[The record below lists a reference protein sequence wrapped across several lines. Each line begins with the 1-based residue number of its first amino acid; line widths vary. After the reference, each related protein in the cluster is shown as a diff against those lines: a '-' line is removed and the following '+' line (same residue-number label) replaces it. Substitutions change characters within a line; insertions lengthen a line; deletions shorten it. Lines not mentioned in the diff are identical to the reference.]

1 MMLRSSQLEGSMKT
15 YAADI
20 KENDN
25 VDSLFLVKEK
35 SSGVTKTGNT
45 YLKLKLGDRSG
56 EMEGRIWISVDLFAE
71 SFEKDDFVRIRGKAV
86 SFLDHLQLSVATI
99 ERVGE
104 GEILLSDFFP
114 MTEKDIDEMFQ
125 SLIEISRQIKNLHL
139 SQLLL
144 LFWKDTSFCEQ
155 FQKAPASKGLHHTY
169 LGGLLEHTL
178 SVTQLALNNG
188 RHYEGLNLDLL
199 LTGSILHDM
208 GKVDEL
214 TYNRSFDYSDE
225 GKLLGH
231 IILGLQR
238 LEEKIRQ
245 LNPFPKDLA
254 TLLKHLL
261 LSHHGQY
268 IWGSPKRPMTLEA
281 VMLHYLDDMDAK
293 MNGIL
298 QFLKTQVSEKAR
310 WTGYHRV
317 FEQVFYMP
325 NAPEAE
331 PFEKID
337 DSR

>member
-1 MMLRSSQLEGSMKT
+1 MKT
-15 YAADI
+15 YISDI

-35 SSGVTKTGNT
+35 SSGVTKTGNN
-45 YLKLKLGDRSG
+45 YFKLKLGDRSG
-56 EMEGRIWISVDLFAE
+56 EMEGRIWTPADLFAD
-71 SFEKDDFVRIRGKAV
+71 SFEKDDIVRIKGKAV
-86 SFLDHLQLSVATI
+86 LFLDHLQLNVAAI

-104 GEILLSDFFP
+104 EEILLPDFFP
-114 MTEKDIDEMFQ
+114 MTEKDIDSMFE
-125 SLIEISRQIKNLHL
+125 SLIEIGQQVRNQHL

-144 LFWKDTSFCEQ
+144 LFWEDSSFCDR
-155 FQKAPASKGLHHTY
+155 FKKAPASKGLHHTY

-178 SVTQLALNNG
+178 SVSQLALKNG

-208 GKVDEL
+208 GKIDEL
-214 TYNRSFDYSDE
+214 SYNWSFDYSDE

-231 IILGLQR
+231 IILGLEG

-245 LNPFPKDLA
+245 LNTFPKDLA

-268 IWGSPKRPMTLEA
+268 IWGSPKRPMILEA

-325 NAPEAE
+325 NAPETE
-331 PFEKID
+331 PLEKVEENE
-337 DSR
+337 

>member
-1 MMLRSSQLEGSMKT
+1 MVHEGGPMKT
-15 YAADI
+15 YAVDI
-20 KENDN
+20 KENEN

-35 SSGVTKTGNT
+35 SSGVTKNGNP
-45 YLKLKLGDRSG
+45 YLRLRLGDRSG
-56 EMEGRIWISVDLFAE
+56 EMEGRIWTSVDLFAE

-86 SFLDHLQLSVATI
+86 SFQDHLQLNVVTI
-99 ERVGE
+99 ESVGE

-114 MTEKDIDEMFQ
+114 MTEKDIDEMFR
-125 SLIEISRQIKNLHL
+125 SLIEISQQVKNQHL
-139 SQLLL
+139 SQLLC
-144 LFWKDTSFCEQ
+144 LFWDDNSFCER
-155 FQKAPASKGLHHTY
+155 FKKAPASKGLHHTY

-178 SVTQLALNNG
+178 SVSDLALKNG
-188 RHYEGLNLDLL
+188 RHYEGLNLDFL
-199 LTGSILHDM
+199 LTGSILHDI

-214 TYNRSFDYSDE
+214 SYNRSFDYSDE

-238 LEEKIRQ
+238 LEEKIQQ

-293 MNGIL
+293 MNGIF
-298 QFLKTQVSEKAR
+298 QFLRTQVSEKAR
-310 WTGYHRV
+310 WSGYHRV

-325 NAPEAE
+325 NVIETE
-331 PFEKID
+331 PFEKIEENE
-337 DSR
+337 